1 MKKIISLFSATLIA
15 AMMPFTCS
23 AEHVV
28 NPNFIGTYYNT
39 TNSVSYIDVQKGKC
53 YAIVVYDPT
62 ERIYIKGSTNEFTL
76 QYSSKRHEF
85 SASFTKIVKVD
96 KSGKTLG
103 VETREINLI
112 GKTSYVNNKKSKR
125 ITIGKYNY
133 DC

>member
-39 TNSVSYIDVQKGKC
+39 TNSVSYIDVQKEKC

-62 ERIYIKGSTNEFTL
+62 EGIYIKGSTNEFTL

-85 SASFTKIVKVD
+85 AASFSRIVRVD
-96 KSGKTLG
+96 KSGKTLS
-103 VETREINLI
+103 VVNREVNLV

>member
-39 TNSVSYIDVQKGKC
+39 TNSVSYIDVQKEKC
-53 YAIVVYDPT
+53 YAIVVYD
-62 ERIYIKGSTNEFTL
+62 STNEFTL

-85 SASFTKIVKVD
+85 SSSFTKIVKVD

>member
-39 TNSVSYIDVQKGKC
+39 TNSASYIDVQKEKC
-53 YAIVVYDPT
+53 YAIVVYDPING
-62 ERIYIKGSTNEFTL
+62 IYIKGSTNEFTI
-76 QYSSKRHEF
+76 QYSTKRHEF
-85 SASFTKIVKVD
+85 AASFTKIVKVD
-96 KSGKTLG
+96 KSGKTLS
-103 VETREINLI
+103 VENRDINLI
-112 GKTSYVNNKKSKR
+112 GKTSYSKDKKTKR